1 MTRTRKRRDPRMRQ
15 RTPGREKMPRRGFE
29 AGLVPKGSKA
39 TGWGEGP
46 GHRETPCASISR
58 DSRQWRPSLRHRCTD
73 SGLAPPGLV
82 LRWVSSTPARVAPK
96 QSWGLSGSCPA
107 ETASEDPAH
116 PFSLGFRG
124 QSVKQSW
131 DPHLADEEQHSEAGG
146 RTLDSATQE
155 PVSLGPQS

>member
-1 MTRTRKRRDPRMRQ
+1 MSIPVTELQLVSGTGLDPK
-15 RTPGREKMPRRGFE
+15 EN
-29 AGLVPKGSKA
+29 KA

-82 LRWVSSTPARVAPK
+82 LRQVNSTLASVALR

-116 PFSLGFRG
+116 LLSLGFRRQSIKHPGTCTPQMRSNTQG
-124 QSVKQSW
+124 QVGVPQILQHGKQTSLAPGMRTF
-131 DPHLADEEQHSEAGG
+131 DPGHQG
-146 RTLDSATQE
+146 R
-155 PVSLGPQS
+155 